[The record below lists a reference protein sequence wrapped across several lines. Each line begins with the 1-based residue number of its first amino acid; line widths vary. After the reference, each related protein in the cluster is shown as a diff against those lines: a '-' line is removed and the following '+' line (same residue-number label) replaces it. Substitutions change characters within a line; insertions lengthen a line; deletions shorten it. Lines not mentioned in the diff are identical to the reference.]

1 MAFMIYRA
9 GDLHNSPPSQGRPGT
24 ANLDGCRKVPIR
36 TPRAPAD
43 RKARRPPPAS
53 ARGFYDVIEPKLE
66 RVNLTAHAVGYTDR
80 SVERVIAEGI
90 AEAAAERDRK
100 PQPRRRRRVTEESAT
115 A

>member
-9 GDLHNSPPSQGRPGT
+9 GDLHNSPPSQGRPGKRGIL
-24 ANLDGCRKVPIR
+24 NIGK
-36 TPRAPAD
+36 
-43 RKARRPPPAS
+43 S
-53 ARGFYDVIEPKLE
+53 AFYDVITFISPHFACS
-66 RVNLTAHAVGYTDR
+66 NQADR

>member
-1 MAFMIYRA
+1 MIMAFMIYRA
-9 GDLHNSPPSQGRPGT
+9 GDLHNSPPSQGRPGKRGIL
-24 ANLDGCRKVPIR
+24 NIGK
-36 TPRAPAD
+36 
-43 RKARRPPPAS
+43 S
-53 ARGFYDVIEPKLE
+53 AFYDVIEPKLE

>member
-1 MAFMIYRA
+1 
-9 GDLHNSPPSQGRPGT
+9 
-24 ANLDGCRKVPIR
+24 
-36 TPRAPAD
+36 
-43 RKARRPPPAS
+43 
-53 ARGFYDVIEPKLE
+53 
-66 RVNLTAHAVGYTDR
+66 VNLTAHAVGYTDR